1 MPIPSHSSF
10 VKLLLAR
17 NISPPT
23 GDSSYISS
31 LVPNSACAR
40 SCGSAV
46 IESVTVQE
54 LESENKS
61 VDMHKHTSH
70 TNSRRMGLHNF
81 KAAPAACEMRKL
93 TESEIPKFWLMEMVH
108 VWFQTRTRRLK
119 LLPRKTTTTG
129 HDPSVL

>member
-1 MPIPSHSSF
+1 MLSH
-10 VKLLLAR
+10 VRGAPHVLHCLIA
-17 NISPPT
+17 
-23 GDSSYISS
+23 YI
-31 LVPNSACAR
+31 
-40 SCGSAV
+40 
-46 IESVTVQE
+46 VQ
-54 LESENKS
+54 
-61 VDMHKHTSH
+61 

>member
-70 TNSRRMGLHNF
+70 VRPTAGGWACTTSKLHQRHVRCESLL
-81 KAAPAACEMRKL
+81 KAR
-93 TESEIPKFWLMEMVH
+93 F
-108 VWFQTRTRRLK
+108 
-119 LLPRKTTTTG
+119 
-129 HDPSVL
+129 PSSG